1 MQLVEEKDSRSAT
14 EYIKLGDDYYNG
26 RGVEKNE
33 DIALKWY
40 QKAAELEDGKAR
52 LILGDMYNYY
62 YRYGEN
68 HEMAFYWYQKS
79 ADLGYAEGQEA
90 VGYMYKNGFG
100 VEEDHKKAFYWYKK
114 AAHQLI
120 KGGYTGPYRVK

>member
-1 MQLVEEKDSRSAT
+1 
-14 EYIKLGDDYYNG
+14 
-26 RGVEKNE
+26 
-33 DIALKWY
+33 
-40 QKAAELEDGKAR
+40 
-52 LILGDMYNYY
+52 
-62 YRYGEN
+62 
-68 HEMAFYWYQKS
+68 MAFYWYQKS

>member
-1 MQLVEEKDSRSAT
+1 MQLVEENESKSAG

-79 ADLGYAEGQEA
+79 ADLGYAEGQDA